1 MKYVNKFKIF
11 ESKNKQIV
19 DGVDDNDLFA
29 DVYRQNPLHKTYDF
43 YIFIYKDGF
52 KELEDGNFK
61 RILEIENMYR
71 LKPDGS
77 NHKDP
82 SMMYFRARMNDS
94 SVGQIWWPKESRELV
109 DHLSSDDMEIYVL
122 DMIEKHMTKGSSK
135 EGIDV
140 FNQVKDKRKKMTDF
154 NL

>member
-1 MKYVNKFKIF
+1 MKYVNNFKMF

-29 DVYRQNPLHKTYDF
+29 DVYRQNTLHKTHDF

-61 RILEIENMYR
+61 KILEIENMYR
-71 LKPDGS
+71 LEPDGS
-77 NHKDP
+77 NHKDTT
-82 SMMYFRARMNDS
+82 SMHFRARMNQS
-94 SVGQIWWPKESRELV
+94 NVGQIWWPKEGRDLV
-109 DHLSSDDMEIYVL
+109 DGLSSDDMDIYIL
-122 DMIEKHMTKGSSK
+122 DLIEKHMTKGSSK
-135 EGIDV
+135 EGIDI
-140 FNQVKDKRKKMTDF
+140 FNHVKDKYKKMTDF